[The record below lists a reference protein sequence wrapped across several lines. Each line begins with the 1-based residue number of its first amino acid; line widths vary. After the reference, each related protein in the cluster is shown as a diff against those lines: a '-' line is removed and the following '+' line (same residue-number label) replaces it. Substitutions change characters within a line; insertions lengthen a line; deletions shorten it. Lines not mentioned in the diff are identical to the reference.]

1 MPLLVSVP
9 VVDLVAELHDS
20 VYGLGIINEEDVEKA
35 PVTVISP
42 FENVA
47 VATVLVQAPMVQLKP
62 AVSQVKLVADVV
74 TVLEQLNASA
84 WVTFPELTVIGNGI
98 VSPAEVIV

>member
-1 MPLLVSVP
+1 MPLIVKLDD
-9 VVDLVAELHDS
+9 DLLKEPHDS
-20 VYGLGIINEEDVEKA
+20 VYGLGIVSDPVAVKV
-35 PVTVISP
+35 PVTVMSP

-47 VATVLVQAPMVQLKP
+47 VETVLVQAPMVQLKP
-62 AVSQVKLVADVV
+62 AVSQVKPAIDVV

-84 WVTFPELTVIGNGI
+84 WVTFPALTVIGNGI